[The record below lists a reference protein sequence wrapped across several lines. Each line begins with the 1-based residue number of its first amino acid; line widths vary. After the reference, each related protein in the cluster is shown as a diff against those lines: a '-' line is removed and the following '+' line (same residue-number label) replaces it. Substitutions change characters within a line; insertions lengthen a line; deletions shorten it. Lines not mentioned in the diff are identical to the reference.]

1 MLASCLNNDQ
11 QLLFIRSFP
20 HHPSKPDYLIWRNT
34 CGSIWNLPHS
44 GQNQFFKT
52 RCQTTSID
60 FRFCRKNK
68 LGKIWMKFDVK
79 AIVKKLSFWNLLSPG
94 GDQHRDQQE
103 RWQRHPLR
111 DRAGHHGHPVGERP
125 SSSGCQHPRKVK
137 RQCPNSIVKKITGV
151 KSFFQLWLIS
161 TLTCLARGGMV

>member
-1 MLASCLNNDQ
+1 MINSYS
-11 QLLFIRSFP
+11 SFAVFP
-20 HHPSKPDYLIWRNT
+20 IITWIFDVTQH
-34 CGSIWNLPHS
+34 CGWIWNLHCS
-44 GQNQFFKT
+44 GLQQL
-52 RCQTTSID
+52 SS
-60 FRFCRKNK
+60 RFGFAEEIN
-68 LGKIWMKFDVK
+68 LVKFGWSLMLRSST
-79 AIVKKLSFWNLLSPG
+79 KKLTFWKLLSPG

-125 SSSGCQHPRKVK
+125 SSSSCQHPRKVK
-137 RQCPNSIVKKITGV
+137 RQCLNSIVKKITGV